1 MTRAAMTVDKRKETM
16 RKNLFVRSI
25 AAVSGIVMLASL
37 AACGDNTSSAGNNSG
52 STSTEKI
59 TGSFSGAGATSQ
71 QAAEEAW
78 ISAYMA
84 ANSGANVTYNPTG
97 SGAGVTTFLSGATAW
112 AGSDKALSDDEVT
125 QSSDKACANGTTA
138 FDVPVYISPIAIIF
152 NLKGVSDA
160 GKHINLD
167 ADTAAKI
174 FDGKIVKALAQRNG
188 ITMPE
193 DELLLEANKWELS
206 HGGLTGRTAQQFI
219 DHLLGKVEE

>member
-1 MTRAAMTVDKRKETM
+1 M

-97 SGAGVTTFLSGATAW
+97 FRRGRHHL
-112 AGSDKALSDDEVT
+112 
-125 QSSDKACANGTTA
+125 
-138 FDVPVYISPIAIIF
+138 
-152 NLKGVSDA
+152 
-160 GKHINLD
+160 
-167 ADTAAKI
+167 
-174 FDGKIVKALAQRNG
+174 
-188 ITMPE
+188 PE
-193 DELLLEANKWELS
+193 RR
-206 HGGLTGRTAQQFI
+206 HRVGRLRQGP
-219 DHLLGKVEE
+219 LR